1 MALQSGLA
9 QHWGSMHQAA
19 AIRKH
24 WRTAAHW
31 VVVGAAVGYLAWLM
45 PGLAS
50 QFTHAIGPLRHLR
63 REWVIVAIVCG
74 VGALAVYA
82 EMHRQLLRVGGASLP
97 VATVQG
103 INAVEN
109 AVSTTVPVVGGA
121 GALAYAIGQLRRRGV
136 DAALA
141 SWSVLVAGVIATLTL
156 MVLGILGLGWTGHIP
171 GALAVLLAA
180 LIVLATVGV
189 WNVLTH
195 PAVLRRS
202 LRLLLLLGRWV
213 PGLCRTCRS
222 TWTQRAEEASGRLST
237 RIALLQPS
245 GVRWLV
251 LIALAA
257 LSWVL
262 DYLTLAASVAAVSSS
277 VPWAVLVVGFLL
289 VQGSIALQI
298 FPGGVGLAGT
308 SLLASLIASGV
319 ATDTAAASVLIYRS
333 ISWLGL
339 ALLGW
344 GVYALWIRTVPIRLH
359 RHAPEIGQ
367 P

>member
-1 MALQSGLA
+1 LLA
-9 QHWGSMHQAA
+9 EWASTL
-19 AIRKH
+19 RKH

-31 VVVGAAVGYLAWLM
+31 LVVGAAVGYLAWLM
-45 PGLAS
+45 PGLAG
-50 QFTHAIGPLRHLR
+50 QFAQAIGPLEHLR
-63 REWVIVAIVCG
+63 REWVIVAVLCG
-74 VGALAVYA
+74 VGALALYA
-82 EMHRQLLRVGGASLP
+82 EMHRQLLLVGGASLP
-97 VATVQG
+97 VITVQG

-121 GALAYAIGQLRRRGV
+121 GALAYAIDQLRRRGV

-156 MVLGILGLGWTGHIP
+156 LVLGTLGLGWTGRIP
-171 GALAVLLAA
+171 VALAVSLAA
-180 LIVLATVGV
+180 LIVLATVGA

-222 TWTQRAEEASGRLST
+222 TWTARAEEASGRLST

-251 LIALAA
+251 LITLAA
-257 LSWVL
+257 LSWIL
-262 DYLTLAASVAAVSSS
+262 DYLTLAASVAAVNSS

-308 SLLASLIASGV
+308 SLFASLLASGV
-319 ATDTAAASVLIYRS
+319 ATESAAASVLIYRS

-344 GVYALWIRTVPIRLH
+344 AVYALWIHTAPIHLH

>member
-1 MALQSGLA
+1 VLA
-9 QHWGSMHQAA
+9 EWASKL
-19 AIRKH
+19 RKH
-24 WRTAAHW
+24 WRTAGHW
-31 VVVGAAVGYLAWLM
+31 LVVGAAVGYLAWLV

-50 QFTHAIGPLRHLR
+50 QFTQAIGPLGHLR
-63 REWVIVAIVCG
+63 REWVIVAVLCG
-74 VGALAVYA
+74 VAALALYA
-82 EMHRQLLRVGGASLP
+82 EMHRQLLLVGGASLP
-97 VATVQG
+97 VITVQG

-121 GALAYAIGQLRRRGV
+121 GAFAYAIDQLRRRGV

-156 MVLGILGLGWTGHIP
+156 LVLGTLGLGWTGRIP
-171 GALAVLLAA
+171 VALAVSLAA
-180 LIVLATVGV
+180 LIVLATVGA

-213 PGLCRTCRS
+213 PGLCRICRS
-222 TWTQRAEEASGRLST
+222 TWTARAEEASGRLFT

-251 LIALAA
+251 LITLAA
-257 LSWVL
+257 LSWIL

-308 SLLASLIASGV
+308 SLFASLLASGV
-319 ATDTAAASVLIYRS
+319 ATESAAASVLIYRS

-344 GVYALWIRTVPIRLH
+344 AVYALWIHTAPIHLH
-359 RHAPEIGQ
+359 RHAPEVGQ
-367 P
+367 S

>member
-1 MALQSGLA
+1 M
-9 QHWGSMHQAA
+9 
-19 AIRKH
+19 
-24 WRTAAHW
+24 
-31 VVVGAAVGYLAWLM
+31 GAAVGYLAWLM

-50 QFTHAIGPLRHLR
+50 QFAQAIGPLGHLR
-63 REWVIVAIVCG
+63 QEWVIVAVLCG
-74 VGALAVYA
+74 VGALALYA
-82 EMHRQLLRVGGASLP
+82 EMHRQLLLVGGASLP
-97 VATVQG
+97 VTTVQG

-121 GALAYAIGQLRRRGV
+121 GAFAYAIDQLRRRGV

-141 SWSVLVAGVIATLTL
+141 SWSVVVAGVIATLTL
-156 MVLGILGLGWTGHIP
+156 LVLGTLGLGWTGHIP
-171 GALAVLLAA
+171 VALAVSLAA
-180 LIVLATVGV
+180 LIVLATVGA

-222 TWTQRAEEASGRLST
+222 TWTERAEEASVRLST
-237 RIALLQPS
+237 RIGLLQPS

-251 LIALAA
+251 VISLAA
-257 LSWVL
+257 LSWIL
-262 DYLTLAASVAAVSSS
+262 DYLTLAASVAAVNSS

-298 FPGGVGLAGT
+298 LPGGAGLAGT

-319 ATDTAAASVLIYRS
+319 ATDSAAASVLIYRS

-344 GVYALWIRTVPIRLH
+344 AVYALWIHTAPIHLH
-359 RHAPEIGQ
+359 RHAPEIAQ
-367 P
+367 T

>member
-9 QHWGSMHQAA
+9 RHGGSIPQAA

-121 GALAYAIGQLRRRGV
+121 GALAYAIAQLRRRGV

-156 MVLGILGLGWTGHIP
+156 MVLGTLGLGWTGHIP
-171 GALAVLLAA
+171 GALAVLLAG
-180 LIVLATVGV
+180 LIVLATVGM

-213 PGLCRTCRS
+213 PGLCRTCRN

-245 GVRWLV
+245 GVRWLA
-251 LIALAA
+251 LITLAA

-298 FPGGVGLAGT
+298 FPGGMGLAGT
-308 SLLASLIASGV
+308 SLFASLIASGV
-319 ATDTAAASVLIYRS
+319 AADTAAASVLIYRS

-344 GVYALWIRTVPIRLH
+344 AVYALWIHTVPLRLH
-359 RHAPEIGQ
+359 RHAPEISQ